1 LSAVL
6 PIDAHLSEIV
16 RSLERAPNLVL
27 VAEPGAGKTTRVPPA
42 LLRSAFMQAGQL
54 LVLEPR
60 RIAARMAARRV
71 ASELGESVGK
81 TCGYI
86 VRFERQV
93 SRETR
98 IVFLTEALLT
108 RRLIEDP
115 RLRGVSAVILDE
127 LHERSLHT
135 DMALALLRR
144 LQQRERP
151 DLRIIA
157 MSATLDAERVAT
169 FLASDVMRVSGR
181 AFPVEI
187 EHLERPDERKLE
199 EQVAVALRKLC
210 LRGLLGDVLVFLP
223 GAAEIRRAE
232 ESCAAI
238 AASFELS
245 LCMLHGD
252 LPPAEQD
259 RAVANSTQRKLILS
273 TNIAESSLT
282 IEGVAHVI
290 DSGLARVAGHSPWSG
305 LATLSTAKVSQ
316 ASATQ
321 RAGRAGRVREGTC
334 LRLYTK
340 HDHDA
345 RPRFDT
351 PEIVKSDLAEALLFV
366 RSILGASDETLDWLD
381 APPKAAAEAAHTLL
395 LRLGALESTGAL
407 TALGTRLLA
416 MPAHPRI
423 GRFVVA
429 AAERGFHEE
438 GATIAALLGERDV
451 RLSARQSFAGARRGK
466 AAHDDVGTSDLLARF
481 EAFDALGS
489 DFSAQNCRRHEL
501 DFQQV
506 RSAARSRDAFLNAIR
521 NVERK
526 HDGEDF
532 ETAIRLATLFAFPD
546 RVGRRRNA
554 NKRDFVLSGGGSAEL
569 SEASV
574 VKEAEFIVAVEAD
587 ERGKSAAVIRAASAI
602 EAEWLLEHFADFVRE
617 AKTVRFAAESERVET
632 SEQIAYDALVLDETR
647 SGRATGPEV
656 SACLAEAARRLAAAA
671 PWDVDSVEQYRL
683 RTIFAHQHDV
693 RVTPLDEE
701 HLLEALRAHCAGKTS
716 FAELRA
722 EPFERVLPQLLEPQ
736 VRALVDKLAPAALRL
751 PSGRELRIRYEAD
764 RPPWVQSRLQDF
776 FGLRDGPR
784 VADGKVAVVLHLL
797 APNQRPVQVST
808 DLSGFWARHY
818 AGIRKELMRR
828 YPRHSWPEDPLTAEP
843 PSPHKR
849 R

>member
-1 LSAVL
+1 LPTL
-6 PIDAHLSEIV
+6 PIDAHLDAIV
-16 RSLERAPNLVL
+16 RSLESACNLVL
-27 VAEPGAGKTTRVPPA
+27 VAEPGAGKTTRVPSA
-42 LLRSAFMQAGQL
+42 LLRGSFARTGQV

-71 ASELGESVGK
+71 ASELGEPVGK

-93 SRETR
+93 SRDTR

-108 RRLIEDP
+108 RRLMEDP
-115 RLRGVSAVILDE
+115 SLRGVSAVVLDE

-144 LQQRERP
+144 LQQRARK

-169 FLASDVMRVSGR
+169 FLGSEVTRIAGR
-181 AFPVEI
+181 SFPVEV
-187 EHLERPDERKLE
+187 EHLDRPDERKLE
-199 EQVAVALRKLC
+199 EQVAIAVRKLC
-210 LRGLLGDVLVFLP
+210 LRGLQGDVLVFLP

-232 ESCAAI
+232 EACAQVAQ
-238 AASFELS
+238 SFNLS

-259 RAVANSTQRKLILS
+259 RAIASSMQRKVILS

-282 IEGVAHVI
+282 IEGVAHVV

-305 LATLSTAKVSQ
+305 LASLTTAKISQ

-321 RAGRAGRVREGTC
+321 RMGRAGRVRAGTC

-351 PEIVKSDLAEALLFV
+351 PEIVKSDLAETLLFV
-366 RSILGASDETLDWLD
+366 RSILGSSKEELNWLD
-381 APPKAAAEAAHTLL
+381 EPPKAAVEAAHALL
-395 LRLGALESTGAL
+395 LRLGAVATSGEL
-407 TALGTRLLA
+407 TPLGTRLLA

-429 AAERGFHEE
+429 AAQLGYHEE

-451 RLSARQSFAGARRGK
+451 RLSARQSFGNRAK
-466 AAHDDVGTSDLLARF
+466 SAHDDVGTSDLLARF
-481 EAFDALGS
+481 YAFDALGS
-489 DFSAQNCRRHEL
+489 DLSAQNCRRHEL
-501 DFQQV
+501 DAQQV
-506 RSAARSRDAFLNAIR
+506 RTAARSRDAFMSALR
-521 NVERK
+521 NVERS
-526 HDGEDF
+526 GESEEF

-546 RVGRRRNA
+546 RVGRRRA
-554 NKRDFVLSGGGSAEL
+554 VHKRDFVLSAGGSAEL

-574 VKEAEFIVAVEAD
+574 VKEAELIVAVEAD
-587 ERGKSAAVIRAASAI
+587 ERGKSAAVIRTASAI
-602 EAEWLLEHFADFVRE
+602 EPEWLLEHFAEFVRE
-617 AKTVRFAAESERVET
+617 LKTVRFQAESERVET
-632 SEQIAYDALVLDETR
+632 SEQLVYDALVLDETR
-647 SGRATGPEV
+647 RGRATGPEV
-656 SACLAEAARRLAAAA
+656 SACLAEAALRKGAAA
-671 PWDVDSVEQYRL
+671 PWDVDKVEQYRL
-683 RTIFAHQHDV
+683 RTKFAHAHDA
-693 RVTPLDEE
+693 RVTPLDEA
-701 HLLEALRAHCAGKTS
+701 HLLEAVQAHCEHKTS

-722 EPFERVLPQLLEPQ
+722 EPLERVLPTLLDAK
-736 VRALVDKLAPAALRL
+736 VRALVETLAPVSLRL
-751 PSGRELRIRYEAD
+751 PSGRELPIHYEVD
-764 RPPWVQSRLQDF
+764 RPPWVASRLQDF
-776 FGLRDGPR
+776 FGLREGPR
-784 VADGKVAVVLHLL
+784 VAAGKVPVVLHLL
-797 APNQRPVQVST
+797 APNQRPVQVTT

-828 YPRHSWPEDPLTAEP
+828 YPRHSWPDDPLTALP
-843 PSPHKR
+843 PAPNKR

>member
-1 LSAVL
+1 MLTVL
-6 PIDAHLSEIV
+6 PIDAHLGAIV
-16 RSLERAPNLVL
+16 QSLERAPNLVL
-27 VAEPGAGKTTRVPPA
+27 VAEPGAGKTTRVPSA
-42 LLRSAFMQAGQL
+42 LLRASFAQAGQV

-71 ASELGESVGK
+71 ASELGEPVGK

-93 SRETR
+93 SRDTR

-115 RLRGVSAVILDE
+115 SLRGVSAVVLDE

-169 FLASDVMRVSGR
+169 FLGSEVMRVSGR
-181 AFPVEI
+181 TYPVHI
-187 EHLERPDERKLE
+187 EHLERPDERKLD
-199 EQVAVALRKLC
+199 EQVAIAVRKLC
-210 LRGLLGDVLVFLP
+210 LRGLAGDVLVFLP

-232 ESCAAI
+232 EACAQVVT
-238 AASFELS
+238 SFDLS

-259 RAVANSTQRKLILS
+259 RAIASSAQRKVILS

-305 LATLSTAKVSQ
+305 LATLTTAKVSQ

-321 RAGRAGRVREGTC
+321 RTGRAGRVREGTC

-366 RSILGASDETLDWLD
+366 RSVLGDAQEELAWLD
-381 APPKAAAEAAHTLL
+381 APPKAASEAAHTLL

-407 TALGTRLLA
+407 TPLGRRLLA

-429 AAERGFHEE
+429 AAERGFYEE

-451 RLSARQSFAGARRGK
+451 RLSARQAFGGRGK
-466 AAHDDVGTSDLLARF
+466 ATHDDVGTSDLLARF
-481 EAFDALGS
+481 YAFDALGS
-489 DFSAQNCRRHEL
+489 DLSAQNCRRHEL
-501 DFQQV
+501 DYQQV
-506 RSAARSRDAFLNAIR
+506 RSATRARDAFLSAVR
-521 NVERK
+521 NVTRIA
-526 HDGEDF
+526 DGEDF
-532 ETAIRLATLFAFPD
+532 ESAIRLATLFAFPD
-546 RVGRRRNA
+546 RVGRRRAA
-554 NKRDFVLSGGGSAEL
+554 NKRDFVLSAGGSAEL
-569 SEASV
+569 AEASV
-574 VKEAEFIVAVEAD
+574 VKEAELIVAVEAD

-602 EAEWLLEHFADFVRE
+602 EPEWLLEHFADFVRDS
-617 AKTVRFAAESERVET
+617 KTVRFVTESERVET
-632 SEQIAYDALVLDETR
+632 SEQIVYDALVLDETR

-656 SACLAEAARRLAAAA
+656 SACLAEAALRKGAAA
-671 PWDVDSVEQYRL
+671 PWDVDNVEQLRL
-683 RTIFAHQHDV
+683 RTIFAHAHDA
-693 RVTPLDEE
+693 RVTPLDEA
-701 HLLEALRAHCAGKTS
+701 HLLAALRAHCEGKTS

-722 EPFERVLPQLLEPQ
+722 EPFERVLPTLLEPQ
-736 VRALVDKLAPAALRL
+736 VRALVEKLAPPALRL
-751 PSGRELRIRYEAD
+751 PSGRELRIHYEAD

-784 VADGKVAVVLHLL
+784 VADGKLPVVLHLL
-797 APNQRPVQVST
+797 APNQRPVQVTT

-828 YPRHSWPEDPLTAEP
+828 YPRHSWPDDPLTAEP
-843 PSPHKR
+843 PNPNKR